1 MNRLNKR
8 ANRTECQVDTGA
20 NPDAKY
26 MIISTRNQQAAMRGR
41 PEMATTESEN
51 GSVDQA
57 CWDMRRAR
65 RRAAAE
71 EERRAAAI
79 AGGGRGAEGGVCWF
93 CGP

>member
-1 MNRLNKR
+1 M
-8 ANRTECQVDTGA
+8 AATERD
-20 NPDAKY
+20 
-26 MIISTRNQQAAMRGR
+26 
-41 PEMATTESEN
+41 N
-51 GSVDQA
+51 GSIDQDA
-57 CWDMRRAR
+57 WDMRRAR